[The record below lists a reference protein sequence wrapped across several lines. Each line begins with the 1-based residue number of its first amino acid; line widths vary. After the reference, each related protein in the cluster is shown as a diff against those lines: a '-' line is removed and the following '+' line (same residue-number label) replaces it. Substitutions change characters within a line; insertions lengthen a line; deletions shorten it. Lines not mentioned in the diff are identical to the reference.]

1 MTSGG
6 LVSLEVSKFG
16 HFVAQT
22 LNPNLAHLS
31 HQEGKSVAPRACHC
45 ILRDLLFLL
54 LGHPAENEPPQE
66 GEGDTY
72 LLP

>member
-1 MTSGG
+1 MTSCG
-6 LVSLEVSKFG
+6 LVSLKVSKSG
-16 HFVAQT
+16 HAIAQT
-22 LNPNLAHLS
+22 PNPYLAQFS